1 MLKQFT
7 IQAARQPSFSS
18 DGSGLREEVNRL
30 RRDVARW
37 LRELS
42 AGKIRG
48 TLRHGIAKKAVDT
61 FELIFR
67 RMVICYHR
75 WAVESTGDIVPP
87 QSGKPLENLTL
98 GELIQHLERND
109 KTFTAVAR
117 RDSCGTK
124 WFRDRR
130 VMGRLAKQPLDRIL
144 KLRNLLHHHSD
155 QFAADDDT
163 LQANTINLLTL
174 LSDVM
179 TDALFEYAVDRSC
192 DRQCH

>member
-48 TLRHGIAKKAVDT
+48 TLRHGIAK
-61 FELIFR
+61 
-67 RMVICYHR
+67 